1 MNKSKHKLLSVLLV
15 GLMCSSILVG
25 CKENSLDT
33 FNPQGGTKKTTE
45 DKKQDNK
52 EVKPKIDYTKY
63 IWNLGELYKSDEEWN
78 NDLKKFE
85 KDMKELKNYK
95 GKFTKSPTHLSFAL
109 GIKEKLDIK
118 IEKLYAYI
126 NLKKDINKANYRYL
140 DMTEKFK
147 QIDIEYSQICS
158 NLELELIK
166 ASDKQIQKI
175 TKDKN
180 ISKKYGM
187 YIKEIMRNKSRY
199 LKEESEE
206 ILGLTGMLSTMPRDV
221 YELFTNM
228 DKKSTLNPAQYSKNM
243 QSKDRELRK
252 KTFQN
257 EFVLYNDNINTISGL
272 LSGQVNKNIFYSKV
286 RDYDSA
292 MEMYLSY
299 DNVNPKVYN
308 NLISS
313 VDKNLKY
320 LHKYVA
326 LRKEVLNLD
335 KVYYYDMF
343 VPLTK
348 EVEQNIPYD
357 KAQDIVYSALKPLG
371 KEYNDTLYRA
381 FNERWIDVYSN
392 KDKVS
397 GAYSSSVYSTHPYV
411 LLNYNGTLNSVSTL
425 AHELG
430 HAVHGYMSAKNQNYT
445 NYRPSIV
452 TAEVASITN
461 ESLLY
466 ESLIKNAANK
476 EQKAYYISQYLD
488 LIKDTL
494 YTQTMYAEFEKI
506 IHEKSQKGE
515 PVNVLVMNDT
525 WGSLLKKYY
534 GKDFEV
540 EPLAMVGW
548 SRIPHFYNSFYVY
561 KYATGCAAAV
571 SFSQDILN
579 NSKGTDNYMAF
590 LSKGGSNYPIDIL
603 KQSGINLN
611 SDKPIEKTLN
621 KFESL
626 VKELDAL
633 LK

>member
-25 CKENSLDT
+25 CKESSLDT

-579 NSKGTDNYMAF
+579 NSKGTDNYMEF

>member
-1 MNKSKHKLLSVLLV
+1 MNKSKHKLLSILLV
-15 GLMCSSILVG
+15 GLISSFMLVG
-25 CKENSLDT
+25 CKESSLDT
-33 FNPQGGTKKTTE
+33 FNPQEGTGKTNE
-45 DKKQDNK
+45 DKKQENK

-63 IWNLGELYKSDEEWN
+63 IWNLTELYKSDNEWN
-78 NDLKKFE
+78 TDLKKFE
-85 KDMKELKNYK
+85 KDMKELENYK

-118 IEKLYAYI
+118 EEKLYAYI

-147 QIDIEYSQICS
+147 QLDIEYSKICS
-158 NLELELIK
+158 DLELEIIK
-166 ASDKQIQKI
+166 APDRQIQKI
-175 TKDKN
+175 IKDKK

-187 YIKEIMRNKSRY
+187 YVKDIMRNKSRY
-199 LKEESEE
+199 LKEESED
-206 ILGLTGMLSTMPRDV
+206 ILGLTGMISTIPKDV

-228 DKKSTLNPAQYSKNM
+228 DKKSTLTPAQYSKNL
-243 QSKDRELRK
+243 QSTDRELRK
-252 KTFQN
+252 KTFQT

-272 LSGQVNKNIFYSKV
+272 LAGQVSKNIFYSKV

-292 MEMYLSY
+292 MEMYLSS
-299 DNVNPKVYN
+299 DDVNPKIYN

-320 LHKYVA
+320 LHKYVE
-326 LRKEVLNLD
+326 LRKEVLKLD

-348 EVEQNIPYD
+348 EVEQNIPYER
-357 KAQDIVYSALKPLG
+357 AQNIIYSALKPLG
-371 KEYNDTLYRA
+371 KEYNDTLYKA

-397 GAYSSSVYSTHPYV
+397 GAYSASVYSTHPYV

-430 HAVHGYMSAKNQNYT
+430 HAAHGYMSAKNQNYT
-445 NYRPSIV
+445 NYHPSIV

-515 PVNVLVMNDT
+515 PINVLVMNDT
-525 WGSLLKKYY
+525 WGDLLKKYY

-548 SRIPHFYNSFYVY
+548 ARIPHFYNSFYVY
-561 KYATGCAAAV
+561 KYATGCAAAI

-579 NSKGTDNYMAF
+579 NSKGTDNYMKF

-626 VKELDAL
+626 VKELDTL
-633 LK
+633 IK

>member
-1 MNKSKHKLLSVLLV
+1 MNKSTHKLLSILLV
-15 GLMCSSILVG
+15 GLVSSSILVG
-25 CKENSLDT
+25 CNDNSLDT
-33 FNPQGGTKKTTE
+33 FNPQGNADKSSE
-45 DKKQDNK
+45 DKKQENK

-63 IWNLGELYKSDEEWN
+63 IWNLGELYKSDDEWN
-78 NDLKKFE
+78 KDLKKFQ
-85 KDMKELKNYK
+85 KDMKELENYK

-109 GIKEKLDIK
+109 DIKEKLDIK
-118 IEKLYAYI
+118 EEKLYAYI
-126 NLKKDINKANYRYL
+126 NLKKDINKNNYKYL

-147 QIDIEYSQICS
+147 QVDLEYSKICS
-158 NLELELIK
+158 DLELEIIK
-166 ASDKQIQKI
+166 TPDKEIQKI
-175 TKDKN
+175 AKDKT
-180 ISKKYGM
+180 ISNKYGI
-187 YIKEIMRNKSRY
+187 YLKDIMRNKSRY
-199 LKEESEE
+199 LKEESED
-206 ILGLTGMLSTMPRDV
+206 ILGLTGMMSSIPKEV

-228 DKKSTLNPAQYSKNM
+228 DKKSTLTPAQYSRNM

-257 EFVLYNDNINTISGL
+257 EFVLYNDNINTLSGL
-272 LSGQVNKNIFYSKV
+272 LAGQVSKNIFYSKV

-292 MEMYLSY
+292 MQMYLSR
-299 DNVNPKVYN
+299 DNVDTKVYN
-308 NLISS
+308 NLINS

-320 LHKYVA
+320 LHKYVE
-326 LRKEVLNLD
+326 LRKKILKLD

-357 KAQDIVYSALKPLG
+357 KAQNIIYSALKPLG
-371 KEYNDTLYRA
+371 KEYNATLYKA
-381 FNERWIDVYSN
+381 FNERWIDVYSDKN
-392 KDKVS
+392 KVS
-397 GAYSSSVYSTHPYV
+397 GAYSSAVYSTHPYV

-430 HAVHGYMSAKNQNYT
+430 HAVHSYMSSKNQNYT
-445 NYRPSIV
+445 NYHPSIV

-466 ESLIKNAANK
+466 ESLIKNAADK
-476 EQKAYYISQYLD
+476 QQKAYYISQYLD

-515 PVNVLVMNDT
+515 PINVLVMNDV
-525 WGSLLKKYY
+525 WGNLLKKYY

-540 EPLAMVGW
+540 EPLSMVGW
-548 SRIPHFYNSFYVY
+548 ARIPHFYNSFYVY
-561 KYATGCAAAV
+561 KYATGCAAAI

-579 NSKGTDNYMAF
+579 SPKGATNYLTF

-611 SDKPIEKTLN
+611 SDKPVEKTLN

-626 VKELDAL
+626 VKELDSL

>member
-25 CKENSLDT
+25 CKESSLDT
-33 FNPQGGTKKTTE
+33 FNPQGGTEKTTE
-45 DKKQDNK
+45 DKKQDSK

-228 DKKSTLNPAQYSKNM
+228 DKKSTLTPAQYSKNM

-272 LSGQVNKNIFYSKV
+272 LAGQVNKNIFYSKV

-313 VDKNLKY
+313 VDKDLKY
-320 LHKYVA
+320 LHKYVE
-326 LRKEVLNLD
+326 LRKKVLNLD

-357 KAQDIVYSALKPLG
+357 KAQNIVYSALKPLG
-371 KEYNDTLYRA
+371 KEYNDTLYKA

-548 SRIPHFYNSFYVY
+548 ARIPHFYNSFYVY